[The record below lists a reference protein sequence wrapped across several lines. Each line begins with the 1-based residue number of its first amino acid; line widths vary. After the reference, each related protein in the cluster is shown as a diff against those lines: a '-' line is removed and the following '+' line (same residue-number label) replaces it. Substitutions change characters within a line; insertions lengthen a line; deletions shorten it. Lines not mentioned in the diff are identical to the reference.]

1 MSYCVYVLLC
11 EDGSYYTGH
20 TTDVERRFEQHSKGL
35 GGRYTKIHRPVRIVY
50 IEQCGNRSQAMK
62 RERQI
67 KTLSHTQKQQ
77 LIAS

>member
-1 MSYCVYVLLC
+1 MSYYVYVLLC

-20 TTDVERRFEQHSKGL
+20 TTNVERRFERHCRGL
-35 GGRYTKIHRPVRIVY
+35 GGRYTKIHKPVKIAYV
-50 IEQCGNRSQAMK
+50 EQCGNRRQAMK

-77 LIAS
+77 LTAS

>member
-1 MSYCVYVLLC
+1 MSYYVYVLLC

-62 RERQI
+62 RERHI
-67 KTLSHTQKQQ
+67 KALSHTQKQQ